1 MPLFQLWKG
10 IGAYLLRRPENAFL
24 FGAVSISNTY
34 SPASREV
41 ITAFLR
47 AQRAPQD
54 LVDKVGSRVPFHRVA
69 RCAMPREQNF
79 SRALTMSDVSERVS
93 GLEADGK
100 DLPILV
106 KHYLRLGGKTLA
118 LAVDPKFSDVLD
130 ALIMVDLRT
139 SDPVLLSKYL
149 GKSGA
154 CTFAPA
160 TLAAS

>member
-1 MPLFQLWKG
+1 
-10 IGAYLLRRPENAFL
+10 
-24 FGAVSISNTY
+24 
-34 SPASREV
+34 
-41 ITAFLR
+41 
-47 AQRAPQD
+47 
-54 LVDKVGSRVPFHRVA
+54 
-69 RCAMPREQNF
+69 
-79 SRALTMSDVSERVS
+79 MSDVSERVS

-100 DLPILV
+100 GSSDSGEALSQV
-106 KHYLRLGGKTLA
+106 GGQTLA

-154 CTFAPA
+154 RAFASV

>member
-1 MPLFQLWKG
+1 
-10 IGAYLLRRPENAFL
+10 
-24 FGAVSISNTY
+24 
-34 SPASREV
+34 
-41 ITAFLR
+41 
-47 AQRAPQD
+47 
-54 LVDKVGSRVPFHRVA
+54 
-69 RCAMPREQNF
+69 
-79 SRALTMSDVSERVS
+79 MSDVSERVS

-149 GKSGA
+149 GKSRRA
-154 CTFAPA
+154 RLRAR